1 VGHRGPGDVSPMLQV
16 RSVTF
21 AVPAQVSST
30 ARYGVAG

>member
-1 VGHRGPGDVSPMLQV
+1 MLQV

-30 ARYGVAG
+30 ARYGVAGWRTGV